1 MLLNGQGSKK
11 WPDAPTL
18 KELGY
23 TYEFD
28 SPFGLAGLKGMDTAI
43 VNRSSSRGCRQKP
56 IRIEASAAARSLAPC
71 LAATRFSL

>member
-43 VNRSSSRGCRQKP
+43 VHLAEDAGKNRSGSRQVR
-56 IRIEASAAARSLAPC
+56 RRAA
-71 LAATRFSL
+71 